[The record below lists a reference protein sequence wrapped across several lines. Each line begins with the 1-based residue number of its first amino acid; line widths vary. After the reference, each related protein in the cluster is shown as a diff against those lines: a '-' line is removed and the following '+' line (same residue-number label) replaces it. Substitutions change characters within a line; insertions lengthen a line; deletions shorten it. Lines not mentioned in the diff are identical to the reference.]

1 MSFRILLLLLAL
13 AMLLAGAVYVSF
25 TMWTTVGGGTGM
37 DGVGVTALIMGA
49 IGSLVVGGGLM
60 ALMFFS
66 SRRGYDDAADLKSRD
81 LQDR

>member
-25 TMWTTVGGGTGM
+25 TMWTTVGGG
-37 DGVGVTALIMGA
+37 
-49 IGSLVVGGGLM
+49 LM